1 MTHEY
6 IIKVDDEK
14 RDIMGGMP
22 LEEQPKE
29 LVRCKDC
36 KHWHDDGIITTCD
49 KNVGNGFKADWF
61 CADGEPKDGEQ
72 ST

>member
-1 MTHEY
+1 MIHEY

-36 KHWHDDGIITTCD
+36 KHRGTWQCWQYFIGHKTEDD
-49 KNVGNGFKADWF
+49 FF
-61 CADGEPKDGEQ
+61 CADGERE
-72 ST
+72 